1 MFFFVNRWFS
11 FNVPTINLNQ
21 IANYSTMLT
30 QVNGR
35 TLKHF
40 CFLQNHK
47 FLHFFVLPETAPC
60 EVLFFFFFP
69 VKLTF
74 CCWRKSPLKRIEWIA
89 LINDWDVLQ
98 LFFFFFQ
105 DVCSIINLVLKM
117 WKKKIKRFNSWM
129 ITKSQKCNKC
139 FFTQIWTKNKL
150 ARQRASYQ
158 TEFTDSLKA
167 TIQECQMRKT
177 FFEFKK

>member
-1 MFFFVNRWFS
+1 MCFNCFS
-11 FNVPTINLNQ
+11 
-21 IANYSTMLT
+21 S
-30 QVNGR
+30 
-35 TLKHF
+35 
-40 CFLQNHK
+40 
-47 FLHFFVLPETAPC
+47 
-60 EVLFFFFFP
+60 
-69 VKLTF
+69 
-74 CCWRKSPLKRIEWIA
+74 
-89 LINDWDVLQ
+89 
-98 LFFFFFQ
+98 FFQ

-129 ITKSQKCNKC
+129 ITKSQICNKC

-177 FFEFKK
+177 FFEIKNSGNYTYATSYQFQVSKNAKFEFRNDHITKLWLRNSSTLSYKNTTIIFSNMTINWINWS